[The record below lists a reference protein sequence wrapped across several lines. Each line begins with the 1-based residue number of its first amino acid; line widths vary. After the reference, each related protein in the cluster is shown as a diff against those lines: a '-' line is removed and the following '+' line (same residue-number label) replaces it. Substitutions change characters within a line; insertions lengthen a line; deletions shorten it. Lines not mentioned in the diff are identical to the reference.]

1 MPDQTTD
8 PVVEPIVAPAAPEQ
22 EESIFGTPHSE
33 VQSPEPEQ
41 VPVIAAT
48 PEVSPEPLAAAID
61 DDQLLVQTLSDNNI
75 ATLHELKKLFER
87 VQDLEDE
94 NKKLQ
99 DILDEKESQ
108 IKDLSTQTQ
117 KVDDLEITIGELRKK
132 LDAQYLIIQ
141 KVRQEADKNM
151 FSKGYT
157 IPEDIMS
164 LVKNTTR

>member
-8 PVVEPIVAPAAPEQ
+8 PVVEPIVTPAAPEP

-33 VQSPEPEQ
+33 VQAPEAEQ
-41 VPVIAAT
+41 APAVEVSSEPVAAT
-48 PEVSPEPLAAAID
+48 ID